1 MYRIPSTLNGDLD
14 YTQSLID
21 QFKTG
26 EIQAGQLKSNRV
38 PMGIYEQRKNQ
49 HYMLRLRCAGGLVT
63 PEQLA
68 KIAFVGHQL
77 STSHLHVTTRQ
88 EIQIHNVD
96 IEDAIPALKKLEKVG
111 ISSAGG
117 GGNTVRNM
125 MVDDRSGLTAD
136 EEFDVYPYVEE
147 LTSRLIAEK
156 DSFTMPR
163 KYKVAID
170 TSVATANYS
179 YIADLGLQ
187 ARIKDGQRGF
197 RVLIAGSAASNAHTG
212 WEVFDFLP
220 EKDLYRAAKALKNW
234 FHKYGNRRNRHKA
247 RMRYVFYKYGTEE
260 AKRLYLEEFEELK
273 KDGSIDFE
281 ASALPLEHHKPS
293 FSPLGEKEV
302 KSEER
307 RVKNS
312 NPLGVPADL
321 QSDGKQ
327 GTSKNEIIDV
337 EAFETWKR
345 RYAHKQTNAEGLKEN
360 LWYAYIP
367 LRHGNNST
375 DFFAE
380 VAEYLGNYGNDV
392 IRFTKKEQIQVRN
405 IPEEYLTNIYAFFKK
420 LGVYQIDYPVVV
432 TNLTCCTGADTCRL
446 GICLPKGAIDGIA
459 KQLLDSD
466 LNLDAIP
473 DFELR
478 MNGCTN
484 ICALATWGDLGF
496 SGRVGR
502 VGDDP
507 YPAYTIWLPVKGKH
521 EIDLQQ
527 GYIAAKKIPAFVE
540 DYLRDVIAEQ
550 ANYADYY
557 EYVAKRGVNIVK
569 DLIAKYK
576 EVAPYSEKPDTFFDF
591 GDDEKFSLI
600 KYGKAECSA
609 GLFDIIEID
618 QDTIREKRKEV
629 EQLLENTP
637 QGVPADLQSAG
648 KQAISG
654 GSKVPA
660 DLKSDGKQGTSKIE
674 KLLHDIVFSENRML
688 LVTRGL
694 DPRTD
699 EDVYQGFEKEFIA
712 AGIIP
717 QKFKVLT
724 EKARNNESLISE
736 KPLID
741 ELADL
746 LNDLYQNMD
755 DSLQFKL
762 PAAQSPTDN
771 TDNTDSKE
779 KSAESAK
786 SARPKNGS
794 EKEEKSVSSVKSVG
808 QKTGS
813 EKEEKSV
820 SSVKSVGQK
829 NTSEKEQKS
838 VSSVKSARQK
848 NTSEKEQKSSAG
860 EPEAISPDVK
870 KDFRG
875 VMCPMNFVKTKIAL
889 TPMQS
894 GQILEILLDDGAP
907 IENVPGSVKNE
918 GHTILS
924 TEKVENY
931 WKVLIKKK

>member
-21 QFKTG
+21 QFKAG

-260 AKRLYLEEFEELK
+260 AKRLYLEEFEKLK

-281 ASALPLEHHKPS
+281 APALPLEHHKPN
-293 FSPLGEKEV
+293 F
-302 KSEER
+302 
-307 RVKNS
+307 
-312 NPLGVPADL
+312 PALKAPTDF
-321 QSDGKQ
+321 
-327 GTSKNEIIDV
+327 EI
-337 EAFETWKR
+337 WKR

-459 KQLLDSD
+459 KQLLNSN

-557 EYVAKRGVNIVK
+557 DYVAKRGVNIVK

-576 EVAPYSEKPDTFFDF
+576 EVAPYSEEPDTFFDF

-629 EQLLENTP
+629 ELLMGNIP
-637 QGVPADLQSAG
+637 QGVPADLQSDG
-648 KQAISG
+648 KQA
-654 GSKVPA
+654 
-660 DLKSDGKQGTSKIE
+660 TSKIE

-699 EDVYQGFEKEFIA
+699 EDVYNGFEKEFIA

-724 EKARNNESLISE
+724 DKARNNESLIE
-736 KPLID
+736 QKPLID

-762 PAAQSPTDN
+762 PA
-771 TDNTDSKE
+771 E
-779 KSAESAK
+779 KTPVEQVA
-786 SARPKNGS
+786 
-794 EKEEKSVSSVKSVG
+794 EEK
-808 QKTGS
+808 TA
-813 EKEEKSV
+813 EEKAPAEQV
-820 SSVKSVGQK
+820 SE
-829 NTSEKEQKS
+829 EKAPAEKA
-838 VSSVKSARQK
+838 SAAEE
-848 NTSEKEQKSSAG
+848 TET
-860 EPEAISPDVK
+860 IVPDVK

>member
-21 QFKTG
+21 QFKAG

-187 ARIKDGQRGF
+187 ARIKEGQRGF

-220 EKDLYRAAKALKNW
+220 EKHLYRAAKALKNW

-260 AKRLYLEEFEELK
+260 AKRLYLEEFEKLK

-281 ASALPLEHHKPS
+281 APALPLEHHKPN
-293 FSPLGEKEV
+293 F
-302 KSEER
+302 
-307 RVKNS
+307 
-312 NPLGVPADL
+312 PALKAPTD
-321 QSDGKQ
+321 
-327 GTSKNEIIDV
+327 
-337 EAFETWKR
+337 FETWKR

-459 KQLLDSD
+459 KQLLNSN

-557 EYVAKRGVNIVK
+557 DYVAKRGVNIVK
-569 DLIAKYK
+569 ELIAKYK
-576 EVAPYSEKPDTFFDF
+576 EVAPYAEEPDTFFDF

-629 EQLLENTP
+629 ELLMGNIP
-637 QGVPADLQSAG
+637 QGVPTDLQ
-648 KQAISG
+648 
-654 GSKVPA
+654 
-660 DLKSDGKQGTSKIE
+660 SDGKQATSKIE

-699 EDVYQGFEKEFIA
+699 EDVYNGFEKEFIA

-724 EKARNNESLISE
+724 DKARNNESLIE
-736 KPLID
+736 QKPLID

-762 PAAQSPTDN
+762 PA
-771 TDNTDSKE
+771 E
-779 KSAESAK
+779 KTPVEQVA
-786 SARPKNGS
+786 
-794 EKEEKSVSSVKSVG
+794 EEK
-808 QKTGS
+808 TA
-813 EKEEKSV
+813 EEKAPAEQV
-820 SSVKSVGQK
+820 SE
-829 NTSEKEQKS
+829 EKAPAEKA
-838 VSSVKSARQK
+838 SAAEE
-848 NTSEKEQKSSAG
+848 TET
-860 EPEAISPDVK
+860 IVPDVK

>member
-21 QFKTG
+21 QFKAG

-281 ASALPLEHHKPS
+281 APALPLEHHKPN
-293 FSPLGEKEV
+293 F
-302 KSEER
+302 
-307 RVKNS
+307 
-312 NPLGVPADL
+312 PALKAPTD
-321 QSDGKQ
+321 
-327 GTSKNEIIDV
+327 
-337 EAFETWKR
+337 FETWKR

-459 KQLLDSD
+459 KQLLNSD

-557 EYVAKRGVNIVK
+557 DYVAKRGVNIVK
-569 DLIAKYK
+569 ELIAKYK
-576 EVAPYSEKPDTFFDF
+576 EVAPYSEEPDTFFDF

-629 EQLLENTP
+629 ELLMGNIP
-637 QGVPADLQSAG
+637 QGVPADLQSDG
-648 KQAISG
+648 KQA
-654 GSKVPA
+654 
-660 DLKSDGKQGTSKIE
+660 TSKIE

-699 EDVYQGFEKEFIA
+699 EDVYNGFEKEFIA

-724 EKARNNESLISE
+724 DKARNNESLIE
-736 KPLID
+736 QKPLID

-762 PAAQSPTDN
+762 
-771 TDNTDSKE
+771 
-779 KSAESAK
+779 SAEKTPVEQVA
-786 SARPKNGS
+786 
-794 EKEEKSVSSVKSVG
+794 EEK
-808 QKTGS
+808 TA
-813 EKEEKSV
+813 EEKAPAEQV
-820 SSVKSVGQK
+820 PE
-829 NTSEKEQKS
+829 EKAPAEKA
-838 VSSVKSARQK
+838 SAAEE
-848 NTSEKEQKSSAG
+848 TET
-860 EPEAISPDVK
+860 IVPDVK

>member
-21 QFKTG
+21 QFKAG

-273 KDGSIDFE
+273 KDGSIDFK
-281 ASALPLEHHKPS
+281 APALPLEHHKPN
-293 FSPLGEKEV
+293 FPPLKA
-302 KSEER
+302 
-307 RVKNS
+307 
-312 NPLGVPADL
+312 PTD
-321 QSDGKQ
+321 
-327 GTSKNEIIDV
+327 
-337 EAFETWKR
+337 FETWKR

-459 KQLLDSD
+459 KQLLNSD

-507 YPAYTIWLPVKGKH
+507 YPAYTIWLPVRGKH

-557 EYVAKRGVNIVK
+557 DYVAKRGVNIVK
-569 DLIAKYK
+569 ELIAKYK
-576 EVAPYSEKPDTFFDF
+576 EVAPYSEEPDTFFDF

-629 EQLLENTP
+629 ELLMGNIP
-637 QGVPADLQSAG
+637 QGVPADLQS
-648 KQAISG
+648 
-654 GSKVPA
+654 
-660 DLKSDGKQGTSKIE
+660 DGKQETSKIE

-699 EDVYQGFEKEFIA
+699 EDVYNGFEKEFIA

-724 EKARNNESLISE
+724 DKARNNESLIE
-736 KPLID
+736 QKPLID

-762 PAAQSPTDN
+762 PA
-771 TDNTDSKE
+771 E
-779 KSAESAK
+779 KTPVEQVA
-786 SARPKNGS
+786 
-794 EKEEKSVSSVKSVG
+794 EEKAA
-808 QKTGS
+808 
-813 EKEEKSV
+813 EEKTPAEQV
-820 SSVKSVGQK
+820 AE
-829 NTSEKEQKS
+829 EKAPAEKA
-838 VSSVKSARQK
+838 SAAEE
-848 NTSEKEQKSSAG
+848 TET
-860 EPEAISPDVK
+860 IVPDVK
-870 KDFRG
+870 KDFRS

>member
-21 QFKTG
+21 QFKAG
-26 EIQAGQLKSNRV
+26 EIPAGQLKSNRV

-273 KDGSIDFE
+273 KDGSIDFK
-281 ASALPLEHHKPS
+281 APALPLEHHKPN
-293 FSPLGEKEV
+293 FPPLKA
-302 KSEER
+302 
-307 RVKNS
+307 
-312 NPLGVPADL
+312 PTD
-321 QSDGKQ
+321 
-327 GTSKNEIIDV
+327 
-337 EAFETWKR
+337 FETWKR

-432 TNLTCCTGADTCRL
+432 TNLICCTGADTCRL

-459 KQLLDSD
+459 KQLLNSN

-502 VGDDP
+502 VGDAP

-550 ANYADYY
+550 VNYADYY
-557 EYVAKRGVNIVK
+557 DYVAKRGVNIVK

-576 EVAPYSEKPDTFFDF
+576 EVAPYSEEPDTFFDF

-629 EQLLENTP
+629 ELLMGNTP
-637 QGVPADLQSAG
+637 QGVPADLQSDG
-648 KQAISG
+648 KQA
-654 GSKVPA
+654 
-660 DLKSDGKQGTSKIE
+660 TSKIE

-688 LVTRGL
+688 LFTRGL

-699 EDVYQGFEKEFIA
+699 EDVYNGFEKEFIA

-724 EKARNNESLISE
+724 DKARNNESLIE
-736 KPLID
+736 QKPLID

-762 PAAQSPTDN
+762 PA
-771 TDNTDSKE
+771 E
-779 KSAESAK
+779 KTPVEQIA
-786 SARPKNGS
+786 
-794 EKEEKSVSSVKSVG
+794 EEKAA
-808 QKTGS
+808 
-813 EKEEKSV
+813 EEKAPAEQV
-820 SSVKSVGQK
+820 SE
-829 NTSEKEQKS
+829 EKAPAEKA
-838 VSSVKSARQK
+838 SAAEE
-848 NTSEKEQKSSAG
+848 TETIG
-860 EPEAISPDVK
+860 PDVK

>member
-21 QFKTG
+21 QFKAG

-281 ASALPLEHHKPS
+281 APALPLEHHKPN
-293 FSPLGEKEV
+293 F
-302 KSEER
+302 
-307 RVKNS
+307 
-312 NPLGVPADL
+312 PALNASTD
-321 QSDGKQ
+321 
-327 GTSKNEIIDV
+327 
-337 EAFETWKR
+337 FETWKR
-345 RYAHKQTNAEGLKEN
+345 RYAHKQTNVEGLKEN

-459 KQLLDSD
+459 KQLLNSD

-557 EYVAKRGVNIVK
+557 EYVAKRGVNNVK

-576 EVAPYSEKPDTFFDF
+576 EVAPYSEEPDTFFDF

-629 EQLLENTP
+629 ELLMGNTP
-637 QGVPADLQSAG
+637 QGVPADLQS
-648 KQAISG
+648 
-654 GSKVPA
+654 
-660 DLKSDGKQGTSKIE
+660 DGKQETSKIE

-699 EDVYQGFEKEFIA
+699 EDVYNGFEKEFIA

-724 EKARNNESLISE
+724 DKARNNESLIE
-736 KPLID
+736 QKPLID

-746 LNDLYQNMD
+746 LNDLYQSMD

-762 PAAQSPTDN
+762 PA
-771 TDNTDSKE
+771 E
-779 KSAESAK
+779 KTLVEQVA
-786 SARPKNGS
+786 
-794 EKEEKSVSSVKSVG
+794 EEK
-808 QKTGS
+808 TA
-813 EKEEKSV
+813 EEKAPAEQV
-820 SSVKSVGQK
+820 SE
-829 NTSEKEQKS
+829 EKAPAEKA
-838 VSSVKSARQK
+838 SAAEE
-848 NTSEKEQKSSAG
+848 TET
-860 EPEAISPDVK
+860 IVPDVK

>member
-1 MYRIPSTLNGDLD
+1 MYRIPSTLKGDLD

-21 QFKTG
+21 QFKAG

-96 IEDAIPALKKLEKVG
+96 IEDAVPALRKLEKIG

-125 MVDDRSGLTAD
+125 MVDDRSGLTAE

-170 TSVATANYS
+170 TSVDTANYS

-187 ARIKDGQRGF
+187 ARIKDGKRGF

-260 AKRLYLEEFEELK
+260 AKRLYLEEFEALK
-273 KDGSIDFE
+273 KDSSIDFV
-281 ASALPLEHHKPS
+281 APALPLEHHKPS
-293 FSPLGEKEV
+293 FSPLSEKED
-302 KSEER
+302 
-307 RVKNS
+307 KNAR
-312 NPLGVPADL
+312 GY
-321 QSDGKQ
+321 SD
-327 GTSKNEIIDV
+327 S

-405 IPEEYLTNIYAFFKK
+405 IPEEYLPNIYAFFKK

-446 GICLPKGAIDGIA
+446 GICLPKGAIDAIA
-459 KQLLDSD
+459 KQLLSSD
-466 LNLDAIP
+466 LNLDTIP

-507 YPAYTIWLPVKGKH
+507 YPAYTVWLPVKGKH

-540 DYLRDVIAEQ
+540 DYLRDVIQEQ

-557 EYVAKRGVNIVK
+557 DYVAKRGAGFIK
-569 DLIAKYK
+569 ELIAKYK
-576 EVAPYSEKPDTFFDF
+576 EIAPFTEEPDTFYDF

-629 EQLLENTP
+629 DQLLQDTTIQE
-637 QGVPADLQSAG
+637 ASSAN
-648 KQAISG
+648 QEQTN
-654 GSKVPA
+654 KV
-660 DLKSDGKQGTSKIE
+660 E

-699 EDVYQGFEKEFIA
+699 EDVYQGFEKEFIG

-717 QKFKVLT
+717 QKFKILT
-724 EKARNNESLISE
+724 DKARSNESLIE
-736 KPLID
+736 YNPLID

-762 PAAQSPTDN
+762 PAAQSSADLK
-771 TDNTDSKE
+771 DSKE
-779 KSAESAK
+779 KSASSA
-786 SARPKNGS
+786 
-794 EKEEKSVSSVKSVG
+794 KSVG
-808 QKTGS
+808 QENATKT
-813 EKEEKSV
+813 EAEKSV

-829 NTSEKEQKS
+829 NGSKNEEKE
-838 VSSVKSARQK
+838 SA
-848 NTSEKEQKSSAG
+848 ESA
-860 EPEAISPDVK
+860 AISPDVK

-907 IENVPGSVKNE
+907 IENVPGSVKGE

-924 TEKVENY
+924 TEKIENY
-931 WKVLIKKK
+931 WKVLIRKK

>member
-21 QFKTG
+21 QFKAG

-281 ASALPLEHHKPS
+281 APALPLEHHKPN
-293 FSPLGEKEV
+293 FPPLKVWNET
-302 KSEER
+302 
-307 RVKNS
+307 
-312 NPLGVPADL
+312 PLGVPADL

-327 GTSKNEIIDV
+327 RTSKNEIIDS

-459 KQLLDSD
+459 KQLLNSN

-502 VGDDP
+502 VGDNP
-507 YPAYTIWLPVKGKH
+507 YPAYTVWLPVKGKH

-527 GYIAAKKIPAFVE
+527 GYIAAKKIPVFVE

-557 EYVAKRGVNIVK
+557 DYVAKRGVNIVK
-569 DLIAKYK
+569 ELIAKYK
-576 EVAPYSEKPDTFFDF
+576 EIAPYSEEPDTFFDF

-629 EQLLENTP
+629 ELLIGNTP
-637 QGVPADLQSAG
+637 QGVPADLQSDG
-648 KQAISG
+648 KQA
-654 GSKVPA
+654 
-660 DLKSDGKQGTSKIE
+660 TSKIE

-699 EDVYQGFEKEFIA
+699 DDVYNGFEKEFIA

-724 EKARNNESLISE
+724 DKARNSESLIAE

-741 ELADL
+741 ELANL

-762 PAAQSPTDN
+762 PAVQSPTDF
-771 TDNTDSKE
+771 TDNTNSKEKSAESNSDEE

-786 SARPKNGS
+786 SARLKNRS
-794 EKEEKSVSSVKSVG
+794 ENEEESVSSVKSVG
-808 QKTGS
+808 QKSRS
-813 EKEEKSV
+813 E
-820 SSVKSVGQK
+820 
-829 NTSEKEQKS
+829 N
-838 VSSVKSARQK
+838 
-848 NTSEKEQKSSAG
+848 EQKSSAR

-924 TEKVENY
+924 IEKVENY
-931 WKVLIKKK
+931 WKVLIRKK

>member
-21 QFKTG
+21 QFKAG

-273 KDGSIDFE
+273 KDGSIDFK
-281 ASALPLEHHKPS
+281 APALPLEHHKPN
-293 FSPLGEKEV
+293 FPPLKA
-302 KSEER
+302 
-307 RVKNS
+307 
-312 NPLGVPADL
+312 PTD
-321 QSDGKQ
+321 
-327 GTSKNEIIDV
+327 
-337 EAFETWKR
+337 FETWKR

-459 KQLLDSD
+459 KQLLNSN

-557 EYVAKRGVNIVK
+557 DYVAKRGVNIVK
-569 DLIAKYK
+569 ELIAKYK
-576 EVAPYSEKPDTFFDF
+576 EVAPYSEEPDTFFDF

-629 EQLLENTP
+629 ELLMGNTP
-637 QGVPADLQSAG
+637 QGVPADLQSDG
-648 KQAISG
+648 KQA
-654 GSKVPA
+654 
-660 DLKSDGKQGTSKIE
+660 TSKIE

-699 EDVYQGFEKEFIA
+699 EDVYNGFEKEFIA

-724 EKARNNESLISE
+724 DKARNNESLIE
-736 KPLID
+736 QKPLID

-762 PAAQSPTDN
+762 TA
-771 TDNTDSKE
+771 E
-779 KSAESAK
+779 KTPVEQVA
-786 SARPKNGS
+786 
-794 EKEEKSVSSVKSVG
+794 EEKNA
-808 QKTGS
+808 
-813 EKEEKSV
+813 EEKAPTEQV
-820 SSVKSVGQK
+820 SE
-829 NTSEKEQKS
+829 EKAPAEKA
-838 VSSVKSARQK
+838 SAAEE
-848 NTSEKEQKSSAG
+848 TET
-860 EPEAISPDVK
+860 IVPDVK
-870 KDFRG
+870 KDFRS

>member
-21 QFKTG
+21 QFKAG

-260 AKRLYLEEFEELK
+260 AKRLYLEEFKELK

-281 ASALPLEHHKPS
+281 APALPLEHHKPN
-293 FSPLGEKEV
+293 FPPLKA
-302 KSEER
+302 
-307 RVKNS
+307 
-312 NPLGVPADL
+312 PTD
-321 QSDGKQ
+321 
-327 GTSKNEIIDV
+327 
-337 EAFETWKR
+337 FETWKR

-459 KQLLDSD
+459 KQLLNSN

-557 EYVAKRGVNIVK
+557 DYVAKRGVDIVK
-569 DLIAKYK
+569 ELIAKYK
-576 EVAPYSEKPDTFFDF
+576 EVAPYSEEPDTFFDF

-629 EQLLENTP
+629 ELLMGNIP
-637 QGVPADLQSAG
+637 QGVPADLQSDG
-648 KQAISG
+648 KQA
-654 GSKVPA
+654 
-660 DLKSDGKQGTSKIE
+660 TSKIE

-699 EDVYQGFEKEFIA
+699 EDVYNGFEKEFIA

-724 EKARNNESLISE
+724 DKARNNESLIE
-736 KPLID
+736 QKPLID

-762 PAAQSPTDN
+762 PA
-771 TDNTDSKE
+771 E
-779 KSAESAK
+779 KTPVEQDA
-786 SARPKNGS
+786 
-794 EKEEKSVSSVKSVG
+794 EEKNA
-808 QKTGS
+808 
-813 EKEEKSV
+813 EEKAPAEQV
-820 SSVKSVGQK
+820 SE
-829 NTSEKEQKS
+829 EKAPAEKA
-838 VSSVKSARQK
+838 SAAEE
-848 NTSEKEQKSSAG
+848 TETIA
-860 EPEAISPDVK
+860 PDVK

>member
-21 QFKTG
+21 QFKAG

-260 AKRLYLEEFEELK
+260 AKRLYLEEFEKLK

-281 ASALPLEHHKPS
+281 APALPLEHHKPN
-293 FSPLGEKEV
+293 FPPLKA
-302 KSEER
+302 
-307 RVKNS
+307 
-312 NPLGVPADL
+312 PTD
-321 QSDGKQ
+321 
-327 GTSKNEIIDV
+327 
-337 EAFETWKR
+337 FETWKR

-446 GICLPKGAIDGIA
+446 GICLPKGAINGIA
-459 KQLLDSD
+459 KQLLNSD

-557 EYVAKRGVNIVK
+557 DYVAKRGVNIVK

-576 EVAPYSEKPDTFFDF
+576 EVAPYSEEPDTFFDF

-629 EQLLENTP
+629 EQLL
-637 QGVPADLQSAG
+637 
-648 KQAISG
+648 
-654 GSKVPA
+654 
-660 DLKSDGKQGTSKIE
+660 SDGKQNTGKIE

-699 EDVYQGFEKEFIA
+699 EDVYNGFEKEFIA

-724 EKARNNESLISE
+724 DKARNSASLIE
-736 KPLID
+736 QKPLID

-762 PAAQSPTDN
+762 PT
-771 TDNTDSKE
+771 E
-779 KSAESAK
+779 KTPVEQVV
-786 SARPKNGS
+786 
-794 EKEEKSVSSVKSVG
+794 EEKNA
-808 QKTGS
+808 
-813 EKEEKSV
+813 EEKAPAEQV
-820 SSVKSVGQK
+820 SEEKAPAEQV
-829 NTSEKEQKS
+829 SEEKAPAEKA
-838 VSSVKSARQK
+838 SAAEE
-848 NTSEKEQKSSAG
+848 TET
-860 EPEAISPDVK
+860 IVPDVK

>member
-21 QFKTG
+21 QFKAG

-273 KDGSIDFE
+273 KDGSIDFK
-281 ASALPLEHHKPS
+281 APALPLVHHKPN
-293 FSPLGEKEV
+293 FPPLKA
-302 KSEER
+302 
-307 RVKNS
+307 
-312 NPLGVPADL
+312 PTD
-321 QSDGKQ
+321 
-327 GTSKNEIIDV
+327 
-337 EAFETWKR
+337 FETWKR

-459 KQLLDSD
+459 KQLLNSN

-557 EYVAKRGVNIVK
+557 DYVAKRGVNIVK

-576 EVAPYSEKPDTFFDF
+576 EVAPYSEEPDTFFDF

-629 EQLLENTP
+629 ELLMGNTP
-637 QGVPADLQSAG
+637 QGVPADLQSDG
-648 KQAISG
+648 KQA
-654 GSKVPA
+654 
-660 DLKSDGKQGTSKIE
+660 TNKIE

-699 EDVYQGFEKEFIA
+699 EDVYNGFEKEFIA

-724 EKARNNESLISE
+724 DKARNNESLIE
-736 KPLID
+736 QKPLID

-762 PAAQSPTDN
+762 PA
-771 TDNTDSKE
+771 E
-779 KSAESAK
+779 KTLVEQVA
-786 SARPKNGS
+786 
-794 EKEEKSVSSVKSVG
+794 EEK
-808 QKTGS
+808 TA
-813 EKEEKSV
+813 EEKAPAEQV
-820 SSVKSVGQK
+820 SE
-829 NTSEKEQKS
+829 EKTPAEKA
-838 VSSVKSARQK
+838 SAAEE
-848 NTSEKEQKSSAG
+848 TET
-860 EPEAISPDVK
+860 IVPDVK

>member
-21 QFKTG
+21 QFKAG

-281 ASALPLEHHKPS
+281 APALPLEHHKPN
-293 FSPLGEKEV
+293 FHALNAPT
-302 KSEER
+302 
-307 RVKNS
+307 
-312 NPLGVPADL
+312 D
-321 QSDGKQ
+321 
-327 GTSKNEIIDV
+327 
-337 EAFETWKR
+337 FETWKR

-459 KQLLDSD
+459 KQLLNSD

-550 ANYADYY
+550 ANYTDYY

-569 DLIAKYK
+569 NLIAKYK
-576 EVAPYSEKPDTFFDF
+576 EVAPYSEEPDTFFDF

-629 EQLLENTP
+629 EQLE
-637 QGVPADLQSAG
+637 D
-648 KQAISG
+648 
-654 GSKVPA
+654 
-660 DLKSDGKQGTSKIE
+660 TSKIE

-699 EDVYQGFEKEFIA
+699 EDVYNGFEKEFIA

-724 EKARNNESLISE
+724 DKARNNESLIAE

-762 PAAQSPTDN
+762 PADQSPTDF
-771 TDNTDSKE
+771 TENTDSKE
-779 KSAESAK
+779 KSAESN
-786 SARPKNGS
+786 S
-794 EKEEKSVSSVKSVG
+794 KEEKSVSSVKSVG
-808 QKTGS
+808 QR
-813 EKEEKSV
+813 
-820 SSVKSVGQK
+820 
-829 NTSEKEQKS
+829 NTSENE
-838 VSSVKSARQK
+838 
-848 NTSEKEQKSSAG
+848 EKSSAG

-889 TPMQS
+889 TPMKS

>member
-1 MYRIPSTLNGDLD
+1 MYRIPSTLKGDLD

-21 QFKTG
+21 QFKAG

-96 IEDAIPALKKLEKVG
+96 IEDAVPALRKLEKVG

-125 MVDDRSGLTAD
+125 MVDDRSGLTAE

-170 TSVATANYS
+170 TSVDTANYS

-187 ARIKDGQRGF
+187 ARIKDGKRGF

-260 AKRLYLEEFEELK
+260 AKRLYLEEFEALK
-273 KDGSIDFE
+273 KDPSIDFE
-281 ASALPLEHHKPS
+281 APALPLEHHKPS
-293 FSPLGEKEV
+293 FSPLGEKEGNNA
-302 KSEER
+302 STYFDR
-307 RVKNS
+307 
-312 NPLGVPADL
+312 
-321 QSDGKQ
+321 
-327 GTSKNEIIDV
+327 

-405 IPEEYLTNIYAFFKK
+405 IPEEYLPNIYAFFKK
-420 LGVYQIDYPVVV
+420 LGVYQVDYPVVV

-446 GICLPKGAIDGIA
+446 GICLPKGAIDAIA
-459 KQLLDSD
+459 KQLLSSD
-466 LNLDAIP
+466 LDLDAIP

-507 YPAYTIWLPVKGKH
+507 YPAYTVWLPVKGKH

-540 DYLRDVIAEQ
+540 DYLRDVIQEQ
-550 ANYADYY
+550 PNYADYY
-557 EYVAKRGVNIVK
+557 DYVAKRGAAFIK
-569 DLIAKYK
+569 ELIAKYK
-576 EVAPYSEKPDTFFDF
+576 EIAPFTEEPDTFYDF

-629 EQLLENTP
+629 DQLLQDTTIQEASS
-637 QGVPADLQSAG
+637 ADLERTN
-648 KQAISG
+648 
-654 GSKVPA
+654 KV
-660 DLKSDGKQGTSKIE
+660 E

-699 EDVYQGFEKEFIA
+699 EDVYQGFEKEFIGA
-712 AGIIP
+712 SIIP
-717 QKFKVLT
+717 QKFKILT
-724 EKARNNESLISE
+724 DKARSNESLIE
-736 KPLID
+736 YKPLID

-762 PAAQSPTDN
+762 PAAQSSADLKDSTDN
-771 TDNTDSKE
+771 SASSAKSVGQENASKTEAE
-779 KSAESAK
+779 KSASSAK
-786 SARPKNGS
+786 SVGQENASKT
-794 EKEEKSVSSVKSVG
+794 EAEKSVSSVKSVG
-808 QKTGS
+808 QENAN
-813 EKEEKSV
+813 EKPQEKSA
-820 SSVKSVGQK
+820 GD
-829 NTSEKEQKS
+829 TSC
-838 VSSVKSARQK
+838 
-848 NTSEKEQKSSAG
+848 
-860 EPEAISPDVK
+860 IPDVK

-907 IENVPGSVKNE
+907 IENVPGSVKGE

-924 TEKVENY
+924 TEKIENY
-931 WKVLIKKK
+931 WKVLIRKK

>member
-21 QFKTG
+21 QFKAG

-77 STSHLHVTTRQ
+77 STSHLHITTRQ

-96 IEDAIPALKKLEKVG
+96 IEDVIPALKKLEKVS

-273 KDGSIDFE
+273 KDGSIDFK
-281 ASALPLEHHKPS
+281 APALPLEHHKPN
-293 FSPLGEKEV
+293 FPPLKA
-302 KSEER
+302 
-307 RVKNS
+307 
-312 NPLGVPADL
+312 PTD
-321 QSDGKQ
+321 
-327 GTSKNEIIDV
+327 
-337 EAFETWKR
+337 FETWKR

-459 KQLLDSD
+459 KQLLNSD

-502 VGDDP
+502 VGDAP

-557 EYVAKRGVNIVK
+557 DYVAKRGVNIVK
-569 DLIAKYK
+569 ELIAKYK
-576 EVAPYSEKPDTFFDF
+576 EVAPYSEEPDTFFDF

-629 EQLLENTP
+629 ELLMGNTP
-637 QGVPADLQSAG
+637 QGVPADLQSDG
-648 KQAISG
+648 KQA
-654 GSKVPA
+654 
-660 DLKSDGKQGTSKIE
+660 TSKIE

-699 EDVYQGFEKEFIA
+699 EDVYNGFEKEFIA

-724 EKARNNESLISE
+724 DKARNNESLIE
-736 KPLID
+736 QKPLID

-762 PAAQSPTDN
+762 TA
-771 TDNTDSKE
+771 E
-779 KSAESAK
+779 KTPVEQVA
-786 SARPKNGS
+786 
-794 EKEEKSVSSVKSVG
+794 EEKNA
-808 QKTGS
+808 
-813 EKEEKSV
+813 EEKAPAEQV
-820 SSVKSVGQK
+820 SE
-829 NTSEKEQKS
+829 EKAPAEKA
-838 VSSVKSARQK
+838 SAAEE
-848 NTSEKEQKSSAG
+848 TET
-860 EPEAISPDVK
+860 IVPDVK

>member
-14 YTQSLID
+14 YTQSLIN
-21 QFKTG
+21 QFKAG

-281 ASALPLEHHKPS
+281 APALPLEHHKPS
-293 FSPLGEKEV
+293 FSPLSEKEV

-312 NPLGVPADL
+312 
-321 QSDGKQ
+321 SDFFD
-327 GTSKNEIIDV
+327 S

-380 VAEYLGNYGNDV
+380 VAEYLCNYGNDV

-459 KQLLDSD
+459 KQLLNSN

-557 EYVAKRGVNIVK
+557 DYVAKRGVNIVK
-569 DLIAKYK
+569 KLIAKYK
-576 EVAPYSEKPDTFFDF
+576 EVAPYSEEPDTFFDF

-629 EQLLENTP
+629 ELLMGNTP
-637 QGVPADLQSAG
+637 QGVTADLQS
-648 KQAISG
+648 
-654 GSKVPA
+654 
-660 DLKSDGKQGTSKIE
+660 DGKQETSKIE

-699 EDVYQGFEKEFIA
+699 EDVYNGFEKEFIA

-724 EKARNNESLISE
+724 DKARNNESLIAE

-762 PAAQSPTDN
+762 PAVQSPTDF

-779 KSAESAK
+779 KSAGQKNRSEDEDK
-786 SARPKNGS
+786 SVSSVKSVGQRNRS
-794 EKEEKSVSSVKSVG
+794 ENEEKSVSSVKSVG
-808 QKTGS
+808 QKS
-813 EKEEKSV
+813 
-820 SSVKSVGQK
+820 
-829 NTSEKEQKS
+829 TSE
-838 VSSVKSARQK
+838 
-848 NTSEKEQKSSAG
+848 NEQKSSAG

>member
-234 FHKYGNRRNRHKA
+234 YHKYGNRRNRHKA

-281 ASALPLEHHKPS
+281 APALPLKHHKPN
-293 FSPLGEKEV
+293 F
-302 KSEER
+302 
-307 RVKNS
+307 
-312 NPLGVPADL
+312 PALKASTD
-321 QSDGKQ
+321 
-327 GTSKNEIIDV
+327 
-337 EAFETWKR
+337 FETWKR

-459 KQLLDSD
+459 KQLLNSN

-502 VGDDP
+502 VGDAP

-557 EYVAKRGVNIVK
+557 DYVAKRGVNIVK

-576 EVAPYSEKPDTFFDF
+576 EVAPYSEEPDTFFDF

-629 EQLLENTP
+629 ELLMGNIP
-637 QGVPADLQSAG
+637 QGVPADLQSDG
-648 KQAISG
+648 KQA
-654 GSKVPA
+654 
-660 DLKSDGKQGTSKIE
+660 TSKIE

-699 EDVYQGFEKEFIA
+699 EDVYNGFEKEFIA

-724 EKARNNESLISE
+724 DKARNNESLIE
-736 KPLID
+736 QKPLID

-762 PAAQSPTDN
+762 PA
-771 TDNTDSKE
+771 E
-779 KSAESAK
+779 KTPVEQVA
-786 SARPKNGS
+786 
-794 EKEEKSVSSVKSVG
+794 EEK
-808 QKTGS
+808 TA
-813 EKEEKSV
+813 EEKAPAEQV
-820 SSVKSVGQK
+820 SE
-829 NTSEKEQKS
+829 EKAPAEKA
-838 VSSVKSARQK
+838 SAAEE
-848 NTSEKEQKSSAG
+848 TET
-860 EPEAISPDVK
+860 IVPDVK

>member
-21 QFKTG
+21 QFKAG

-281 ASALPLEHHKPS
+281 APALPLEHHKPN
-293 FSPLGEKEV
+293 FPPLKA
-302 KSEER
+302 
-307 RVKNS
+307 
-312 NPLGVPADL
+312 PTD
-321 QSDGKQ
+321 
-327 GTSKNEIIDV
+327 
-337 EAFETWKR
+337 FETWKR

-459 KQLLDSD
+459 KQLLNSN

-557 EYVAKRGVNIVK
+557 DYVAKRGVNIVK
-569 DLIAKYK
+569 ELIAKYK
-576 EVAPYSEKPDTFFDF
+576 EVAPYSEEPDTFFDF

-629 EQLLENTP
+629 ELLMGNTP
-637 QGVPADLQSAG
+637 QGVPADLQS
-648 KQAISG
+648 
-654 GSKVPA
+654 
-660 DLKSDGKQGTSKIE
+660 DGKQETSKIE

-699 EDVYQGFEKEFIA
+699 EDVYNGFEKEFIA

-724 EKARNNESLISE
+724 DKARNNESLIE
-736 KPLID
+736 QKPLID

-762 PAAQSPTDN
+762 PA
-771 TDNTDSKE
+771 E
-779 KSAESAK
+779 KTPVEQVA
-786 SARPKNGS
+786 
-794 EKEEKSVSSVKSVG
+794 EEKNA
-808 QKTGS
+808 
-813 EKEEKSV
+813 EEKAPAEQV
-820 SSVKSVGQK
+820 SE
-829 NTSEKEQKS
+829 EKAPAEKA
-838 VSSVKSARQK
+838 SAAEE
-848 NTSEKEQKSSAG
+848 TET
-860 EPEAISPDVK
+860 IVPDVK

>member
-1 MYRIPSTLNGDLD
+1 MYRIPSTLDGDLD

-21 QFKTG
+21 QYKKG

-49 HYMLRLRCAGGLVT
+49 HYMLRLRCAGGLIT

-68 KIAFVGHQL
+68 KIAFIGHQL
-77 STSHLHVTTRQ
+77 STSHLHITTRQ

-96 IEDAIPALKKLEKVG
+96 IEDAVPALRKLEKVG

-170 TSVATANYS
+170 TSVETANYS

-247 RMRYVFYKYGTEE
+247 RMRYVFYKYGSEE
-260 AKRLYLEEFEELK
+260 AKRLYLAEFEELK
-273 KDGSIDFE
+273 KDDSIDFS
-281 ASALPLEHHKPS
+281 APALPLEHHKPA
-293 FSPLGEKEV
+293 FAPLSEV

-307 RVKNS
+307 RVKKQRSATEGKANS
-312 NPLGVPADL
+312 NAPAE
-321 QSDGKQ
+321 
-327 GTSKNEIIDV
+327 EILDV
-337 EAFETWKR
+337 EAFETWKK
-345 RYAHKQTNAEGLKEN
+345 RYAHKQTNSEGLKEN

-367 LRHGNNST
+367 LKHGNNST

-380 VAEYLGNYGNDV
+380 VAEYMGNYGNDV
-392 IRFTKKEQIQVRN
+392 LRFTKKEQIQVRN
-405 IPEEYLTNIYAFFKK
+405 IPEEYLPNIYAFFKK
-420 LGVYQIDYPVVV
+420 LGIYQIDYPVVV

-446 GICLPKGAIDGIA
+446 GICLPKGAIDAIA
-459 KQLLDSD
+459 KQLLNSD
-466 LNLDAIP
+466 LDLDAIP

-507 YPAYTIWLPVKGKH
+507 YPAYTVWLPVKGKH
-521 EIDLQQ
+521 ELDLQQ

-540 DYLRDVIAEQ
+540 DYLRDVIAQQ
-550 ANYADYY
+550 ANYKDYY
-557 EYVAKRGVNIVK
+557 DYVAQRGVNIVK
-569 DLIAKYK
+569 DLLVKYK
-576 EVAPYSEKPDTFFDF
+576 DLAPYSEEPDTFYDF

-618 QDTIREKRKEV
+618 QDTIREKLAEIDKLLGEGSHTDLTNLTDGSENKE
-629 EQLLENTP
+629 
-637 QGVPADLQSAG
+637 
-648 KQAISG
+648 
-654 GSKVPA
+654 
-660 DLKSDGKQGTSKIE
+660 KIE

-699 EDVYQGFEKEFIA
+699 DDVYNGFVKEFIE

-724 EKARNNESLISE
+724 DKARNNESLLGD
-736 KPLID
+736 KALID
-741 ELADL
+741 ELAQL

-762 PAAQSPTDN
+762 PTEKA
-771 TDNTDSKE
+771 NTDSTDLTDAE
-779 KSAESAK
+779 KSNQSQAPTGVPADLQSDGKQA
-786 SARPKNGS
+786 GS
-794 EKEEKSVSSVKSVG
+794 ENTNSADKSD
-808 QKTGS
+808 
-813 EKEEKSV
+813 
-820 SSVKSVGQK
+820 
-829 NTSEKEQKS
+829 
-838 VSSVKSARQK
+838 
-848 NTSEKEQKSSAG
+848 G
-860 EPEAISPDVK
+860 EANAILPDVK

-907 IENVPGSVKNE
+907 IENVPGSVKGE
-918 GHTILS
+918 GHTVLS
-924 TEKVENY
+924 TEKIENY
-931 WKVLIKKK
+931 WKVLIRKK

>member
-21 QFKTG
+21 QFKAG

-212 WEVFDFLP
+212 WEVFNFLP

-281 ASALPLEHHKPS
+281 APALPLEHHKPS
-293 FSPLGEKEV
+293 FSPLDA
-302 KSEER
+302 
-307 RVKNS
+307 
-312 NPLGVPADL
+312 PTD
-321 QSDGKQ
+321 
-327 GTSKNEIIDV
+327 
-337 EAFETWKR
+337 FETWKR

-459 KQLLDSD
+459 KQLLNSN

-496 SGRVGR
+496 CGRVGR

-557 EYVAKRGVNIVK
+557 DYVAKRGVNIVK

-576 EVAPYSEKPDTFFDF
+576 EVAPYSEEPDTFFDF

-629 EQLLENTP
+629 ELLMGNIP
-637 QGVPADLQSAG
+637 QGVPADLQSDG
-648 KQAISG
+648 KQA
-654 GSKVPA
+654 
-660 DLKSDGKQGTSKIE
+660 TSKIE

-699 EDVYQGFEKEFIA
+699 EDVYNGFEKEFIA

-724 EKARNNESLISE
+724 DKARNNESLIE
-736 KPLID
+736 QKPLID

-762 PAAQSPTDN
+762 PA
-771 TDNTDSKE
+771 E
-779 KSAESAK
+779 KTPVEQVA
-786 SARPKNGS
+786 
-794 EKEEKSVSSVKSVG
+794 EEK
-808 QKTGS
+808 TA
-813 EKEEKSV
+813 EEKAPAEQV
-820 SSVKSVGQK
+820 SE
-829 NTSEKEQKS
+829 EKAPAEKA
-838 VSSVKSARQK
+838 SAAEE
-848 NTSEKEQKSSAG
+848 TET
-860 EPEAISPDVK
+860 IVPDVK

>member
-21 QFKTG
+21 QFKAG

-96 IEDAIPALKKLEKVG
+96 IEDAIPALKKLGKVG

-260 AKRLYLEEFEELK
+260 AKRLYLEEFEKLK

-281 ASALPLEHHKPS
+281 APALPLEHHKPN
-293 FSPLGEKEV
+293 F
-302 KSEER
+302 
-307 RVKNS
+307 
-312 NPLGVPADL
+312 PALKAPTD
-321 QSDGKQ
+321 
-327 GTSKNEIIDV
+327 
-337 EAFETWKR
+337 FETWKR

-459 KQLLDSD
+459 KQLLNSN

-557 EYVAKRGVNIVK
+557 DYVAKRGVNIVK

-576 EVAPYSEKPDTFFDF
+576 EVAPYSEEPDTFFDF

-629 EQLLENTP
+629 EQLL
-637 QGVPADLQSAG
+637 
-648 KQAISG
+648 
-654 GSKVPA
+654 
-660 DLKSDGKQGTSKIE
+660 SDGKQNTGKIE

-699 EDVYQGFEKEFIA
+699 EDVYNGFEKEFIA

-724 EKARNNESLISE
+724 DKARNSASLIE
-736 KPLID
+736 QKPLID

-762 PAAQSPTDN
+762 PA
-771 TDNTDSKE
+771 E
-779 KSAESAK
+779 KTQVEQVA
-786 SARPKNGS
+786 
-794 EKEEKSVSSVKSVG
+794 EEKNA
-808 QKTGS
+808 
-813 EKEEKSV
+813 EEKAPAEQV
-820 SSVKSVGQK
+820 SE
-829 NTSEKEQKS
+829 EKAPAEKA
-838 VSSVKSARQK
+838 SAAEE
-848 NTSEKEQKSSAG
+848 TET
-860 EPEAISPDVK
+860 IVPDVK

>member
-21 QFKTG
+21 QFKAG

-281 ASALPLEHHKPS
+281 APALPLEHHKPN
-293 FSPLGEKEV
+293 FPPLKA
-302 KSEER
+302 
-307 RVKNS
+307 
-312 NPLGVPADL
+312 PTD
-321 QSDGKQ
+321 
-327 GTSKNEIIDV
+327 
-337 EAFETWKR
+337 FETWKR

-459 KQLLDSD
+459 KQLLNSN

-550 ANYADYY
+550 TNYADYY
-557 EYVAKRGVNIVK
+557 DYVAKRGVNIVK
-569 DLIAKYK
+569 ELIAKYK
-576 EVAPYSEKPDTFFDF
+576 EVAPYSEEPDTFFDF

-629 EQLLENTP
+629 EQLL
-637 QGVPADLQSAG
+637 
-648 KQAISG
+648 
-654 GSKVPA
+654 
-660 DLKSDGKQGTSKIE
+660 SDGKQNTGKIE

-699 EDVYQGFEKEFIA
+699 EDVYNGFEKEFIA

-724 EKARNNESLISE
+724 DKARNNESLIAE

-762 PAAQSPTDN
+762 PA
-771 TDNTDSKE
+771 E
-779 KSAESAK
+779 KTPVEQVA
-786 SARPKNGS
+786 
-794 EKEEKSVSSVKSVG
+794 EEKNA
-808 QKTGS
+808 
-813 EKEEKSV
+813 EEKAPAEQV
-820 SSVKSVGQK
+820 SE
-829 NTSEKEQKS
+829 EKAPAEKA
-838 VSSVKSARQK
+838 SAAEE
-848 NTSEKEQKSSAG
+848 TET
-860 EPEAISPDVK
+860 IVPDVK

-907 IENVPGSVKNE
+907 IKNVPGSVKNE

>member
-21 QFKTG
+21 QFKAG

-273 KDGSIDFE
+273 KDGSIDFK
-281 ASALPLEHHKPS
+281 APALPLEHHKPN
-293 FSPLGEKEV
+293 FPPLKA
-302 KSEER
+302 
-307 RVKNS
+307 
-312 NPLGVPADL
+312 PTD
-321 QSDGKQ
+321 
-327 GTSKNEIIDV
+327 
-337 EAFETWKR
+337 FETWKR

-459 KQLLDSD
+459 KQLLNSN

-540 DYLRDVIAEQ
+540 NYLRDVIAEQ

-557 EYVAKRGVNIVK
+557 DYVAKRGVNIVK
-569 DLIAKYK
+569 ELIAKYK
-576 EVAPYSEKPDTFFDF
+576 EVAPYSEEPDTFFDF

-629 EQLLENTP
+629 ELLMGNTP
-637 QGVPADLQSAG
+637 QGVPADLQS
-648 KQAISG
+648 
-654 GSKVPA
+654 
-660 DLKSDGKQGTSKIE
+660 DGKQETSKIE

-699 EDVYQGFEKEFIA
+699 EDVYNGFEKEFIA

-724 EKARNNESLISE
+724 DKAKNNESLIE
-736 KPLID
+736 QKPLID

-762 PAAQSPTDN
+762 TA
-771 TDNTDSKE
+771 E
-779 KSAESAK
+779 KTPVEQVA
-786 SARPKNGS
+786 
-794 EKEEKSVSSVKSVG
+794 EEKNA
-808 QKTGS
+808 
-813 EKEEKSV
+813 EEKAPAEQV
-820 SSVKSVGQK
+820 SE
-829 NTSEKEQKS
+829 EKAPAEKA
-838 VSSVKSARQK
+838 SAAEE
-848 NTSEKEQKSSAG
+848 TET
-860 EPEAISPDVK
+860 IVPDVK

>member
-1 MYRIPSTLNGDLD
+1 MYRIPSTLKGDLD

-21 QFKTG
+21 QFKAG

-96 IEDAIPALKKLEKVG
+96 IEDAVPALRKLEKIG

-125 MVDDRSGLTAD
+125 MVDDRSGLTAE

-170 TSVATANYS
+170 TSVDTANYS

-187 ARIKDGQRGF
+187 ARIKDGKRGF

-260 AKRLYLEEFEELK
+260 AKRLYLEEFEALK
-273 KDGSIDFE
+273 KDTSIDFV
-281 ASALPLEHHKPS
+281 APALPLEHHKPS
-293 FSPLGEKEV
+293 FSPLGEKEGNHA
-302 KSEER
+302 STYFDR
-307 RVKNS
+307 
-312 NPLGVPADL
+312 
-321 QSDGKQ
+321 
-327 GTSKNEIIDV
+327 

-405 IPEEYLTNIYAFFKK
+405 IPEEYLPDIYSFFKK
-420 LGVYQIDYPVVV
+420 LGVYQVDYPVVV

-446 GICLPKGAIDGIA
+446 GICLPKGAIDAIA
-459 KQLLDSD
+459 KQLLSSD
-466 LNLDAIP
+466 LNLDTIP

-507 YPAYTIWLPVKGKH
+507 YPAYTVWLPVKGKH

-540 DYLRDVIAEQ
+540 DYLRDVIQEQ
-550 ANYADYY
+550 ANYDDYY
-557 EYVAKRGVNIVK
+557 DYVAKRGAGFIK
-569 DLIAKYK
+569 ELIAKYK
-576 EVAPYSEKPDTFFDF
+576 EIAPFTEEPDTFYDF

-629 EQLLENTP
+629 DQLLQDNTLKESTS
-637 QGVPADLQSAG
+637 ADQERTN
-648 KQAISG
+648 
-654 GSKVPA
+654 KV
-660 DLKSDGKQGTSKIE
+660 E

-699 EDVYQGFEKEFIA
+699 EDVYQGFEKEFIG

-717 QKFKVLT
+717 QKFKILT
-724 EKARNNESLISE
+724 DKARNNESLIVY

-762 PAAQSPTDN
+762 PAAQSSAVL
-771 TDNTDSKE
+771 TDSKE
-779 KSAESAK
+779 KSAPSVK
-786 SARPKNGS
+786 SVG
-794 EKEEKSVSSVKSVG
+794 KENASKTEAEKSVSSVKSVG
-808 QKTGS
+808 QENAS
-813 EKEEKSV
+813 EKPQEE
-820 SSVKSVGQK
+820 
-829 NTSEKEQKS
+829 
-838 VSSVKSARQK
+838 
-848 NTSEKEQKSSAG
+848 SAG
-860 EPEAISPDVK
+860 DTSCIPDVK

-907 IENVPGSVKNE
+907 IENVPGSVKGE

-924 TEKVENY
+924 TEKIENY
-931 WKVLIKKK
+931 WKVLIRKK

>member
-21 QFKTG
+21 QFKAG

-281 ASALPLEHHKPS
+281 APALPLEHHKPN
-293 FSPLGEKEV
+293 FPPLKA
-302 KSEER
+302 
-307 RVKNS
+307 
-312 NPLGVPADL
+312 PTD
-321 QSDGKQ
+321 
-327 GTSKNEIIDV
+327 
-337 EAFETWKR
+337 FETWKR

-459 KQLLDSD
+459 KQLLNSN

-557 EYVAKRGVNIVK
+557 DYVAKRGVNIVK

-576 EVAPYSEKPDTFFDF
+576 EVAPYSEEPDTFFDF

-629 EQLLENTP
+629 EQLL
-637 QGVPADLQSAG
+637 
-648 KQAISG
+648 
-654 GSKVPA
+654 
-660 DLKSDGKQGTSKIE
+660 SDGKQDTSKIE
-674 KLLHDIVFSENRML
+674 KFLHDIVFSENRML

-724 EKARNNESLISE
+724 DKARNNESLIAE

-741 ELADL
+741 ELANL

-762 PAAQSPTDN
+762 PAVQSPTN
-771 TDNTDSKE
+771 FTDNTDSKG
-779 KSAESAK
+779 KSAESN
-786 SARPKNGS
+786 S
-794 EKEEKSVSSVKSVG
+794 KEEKSVGQKSRSENEEESVSSVKSVG
-808 QKTGS
+808 QKSRS
-813 EKEEKSV
+813 E
-820 SSVKSVGQK
+820 
-829 NTSEKEQKS
+829 NEQK
-838 VSSVKSARQK
+838 
-848 NTSEKEQKSSAG
+848 TSAG

>member
-14 YTQSLID
+14 YTQSLIN
-21 QFKTG
+21 QFKAG

-281 ASALPLEHHKPS
+281 APALPLEHHKPS
-293 FSPLGEKEV
+293 FSPLSEKEV

-312 NPLGVPADL
+312 
-321 QSDGKQ
+321 SDFFD
-327 GTSKNEIIDV
+327 S

-459 KQLLDSD
+459 KQLLNSD

-576 EVAPYSEKPDTFFDF
+576 EIAPYSEEPDTFFDF

-629 EQLLENTP
+629 ELLMGNTP
-637 QGVPADLQSAG
+637 QGVTADLQS
-648 KQAISG
+648 
-654 GSKVPA
+654 
-660 DLKSDGKQGTSKIE
+660 DGKQETSKIE

-699 EDVYQGFEKEFIA
+699 EDVYNGFEKEFIA

-724 EKARNNESLISE
+724 DKARNNESLIAE

-762 PAAQSPTDN
+762 PAVQSPTDF

-779 KSAESAK
+779 KSAGQKNRSEDEDK
-786 SARPKNGS
+786 SVSSVKSVGQRNRS
-794 EKEEKSVSSVKSVG
+794 ENEEKSVSSVKSVG
-808 QKTGS
+808 QKS
-813 EKEEKSV
+813 
-820 SSVKSVGQK
+820 
-829 NTSEKEQKS
+829 TSE
-838 VSSVKSARQK
+838 
-848 NTSEKEQKSSAG
+848 NEQKSSAG

>member
-21 QFKTG
+21 QFKAG

-281 ASALPLEHHKPS
+281 APALPLEHHKPN
-293 FSPLGEKEV
+293 F
-302 KSEER
+302 
-307 RVKNS
+307 
-312 NPLGVPADL
+312 PALKAPTD
-321 QSDGKQ
+321 
-327 GTSKNEIIDV
+327 
-337 EAFETWKR
+337 FETWKR

-557 EYVAKRGVNIVK
+557 DYVTKRGVNIVK

-576 EVAPYSEKPDTFFDF
+576 EVAPYSEEPDTFFDF

-629 EQLLENTP
+629 EQLL
-637 QGVPADLQSAG
+637 
-648 KQAISG
+648 
-654 GSKVPA
+654 
-660 DLKSDGKQGTSKIE
+660 SDGKQNTDKIE

-699 EDVYQGFEKEFIA
+699 EDVYNGFEKEFIA

-717 QKFKVLT
+717 QKFKILT
-724 EKARNNESLISE
+724 DKARNNESLIAE

-762 PAAQSPTDN
+762 PA
-771 TDNTDSKE
+771 E
-779 KSAESAK
+779 KTPVEQFS
-786 SARPKNGS
+786 
-794 EKEEKSVSSVKSVG
+794 EEKAPA
-808 QKTGS
+808 
-813 EKEEKSV
+813 EKASAAEETETIV
-820 SSVKSVGQK
+820 
-829 NTSEKEQKS
+829 
-838 VSSVKSARQK
+838 
-848 NTSEKEQKSSAG
+848 
-860 EPEAISPDVK
+860 PDVK

>member
-21 QFKTG
+21 QFKAG

-281 ASALPLEHHKPS
+281 APALPLEHHKPN
-293 FSPLGEKEV
+293 F
-302 KSEER
+302 
-307 RVKNS
+307 
-312 NPLGVPADL
+312 PALKAPTD
-321 QSDGKQ
+321 
-327 GTSKNEIIDV
+327 
-337 EAFETWKR
+337 FETWKR

-375 DFFAE
+375 DFFTE

-459 KQLLDSD
+459 KQLLNSD

-527 GYIAAKKIPAFVE
+527 GYIAAKKIPVFVE

-576 EVAPYSEKPDTFFDF
+576 EIAPYSEEPDTFFDF

-629 EQLLENTP
+629 EQLLENIP
-637 QGVPADLQSAG
+637 QGVPADLQS
-648 KQAISG
+648 
-654 GSKVPA
+654 
-660 DLKSDGKQGTSKIE
+660 DGKQETSKIE

-699 EDVYQGFEKEFIA
+699 EDVYNGFEKEFIA

-724 EKARNNESLISE
+724 EKARNNESLTAE
-736 KPLID
+736 KALID
-741 ELADL
+741 ELAQL

-771 TDNTDSKE
+771 TDSKE

-786 SARPKNGS
+786 SARQKNTS
-794 EKEEKSVSSVKSVG
+794 EKEEKSVSSMKSVGQKNTSENEEKSVSSVKSVG

-813 EKEEKSV
+813 E
-820 SSVKSVGQK
+820 
-829 NTSEKEQKS
+829 N
-838 VSSVKSARQK
+838 
-848 NTSEKEQKSSAG
+848 EQKSSAG

>member
-21 QFKTG
+21 QFKAG

-281 ASALPLEHHKPS
+281 APALPLEHHKPS
-293 FSPLGEKEV
+293 FSPLSEKEV

-312 NPLGVPADL
+312 
-321 QSDGKQ
+321 SDFFD
-327 GTSKNEIIDV
+327 S

-459 KQLLDSD
+459 KQLLNSD

-507 YPAYTIWLPVKGKH
+507 YPAYTVWLPTKGKH

-557 EYVAKRGVNIVK
+557 DYVAKRGVNIVK

-576 EVAPYSEKPDTFFDF
+576 EIAPYSEVPDTFFDF

-629 EQLLENTP
+629 ELLMGNTP
-637 QGVPADLQSAG
+637 QGVPADLQSDG
-648 KQAISG
+648 KQA
-654 GSKVPA
+654 
-660 DLKSDGKQGTSKIE
+660 TSKIE

-699 EDVYQGFEKEFIA
+699 DDVYNGFEKEFIA

-724 EKARNNESLISE
+724 DKARNNESLIE
-736 KPLID
+736 QKPLID

-762 PAAQSPTDN
+762 PAVQGPTDN

-779 KSAESAK
+779 KSA
-786 SARPKNGS
+786 
-794 EKEEKSVSSVKSVG
+794 G
-808 QKTGS
+808 QKNRS
-813 EKEEKSV
+813 EDEEKSV

-829 NTSEKEQKS
+829 NRSEKEDKS
-838 VSSVKSARQK
+838 VSSVKSVGQR
-848 NTSEKEQKSSAG
+848 NRSENEQKSSAG

>member
-63 PEQLA
+63 PKQLA

-281 ASALPLEHHKPS
+281 APALPLEHHKPS
-293 FSPLGEKEV
+293 FSPLDA
-302 KSEER
+302 
-307 RVKNS
+307 
-312 NPLGVPADL
+312 PTD
-321 QSDGKQ
+321 
-327 GTSKNEIIDV
+327 
-337 EAFETWKR
+337 FETWKR

-507 YPAYTIWLPVKGKH
+507 YPAYTVWLPTKGKH

-569 DLIAKYK
+569 ELIAKYK
-576 EVAPYSEKPDTFFDF
+576 EIAPYSEEPDTFFDF

-629 EQLLENTP
+629 EQLLSE
-637 QGVPADLQSAG
+637 G
-648 KQAISG
+648 KQDTA
-654 GSKVPA
+654 
-660 DLKSDGKQGTSKIE
+660 KIE

-699 EDVYQGFEKEFIA
+699 DDVYNGFEKEFIA

-717 QKFKVLT
+717 QKFKILT
-724 EKARNNESLISE
+724 NKARSNESLMAE

-762 PAAQSPTDN
+762 PAVQNPTDN

-779 KSAESAK
+779 KSA
-786 SARPKNGS
+786 
-794 EKEEKSVSSVKSVG
+794 G
-808 QKTGS
+808 QKNRS

-829 NTSEKEQKS
+829 NTNE
-838 VSSVKSARQK
+838 
-848 NTSEKEQKSSAG
+848 NEQKSSAG
-860 EPEAISPDVK
+860 EPGATSPDVK

-931 WKVLIKKK
+931 WKVLIRKK

>member
-21 QFKTG
+21 QFKAG

-63 PEQLA
+63 PKQLA

-260 AKRLYLEEFEELK
+260 AKRLYLEEFKELK

-281 ASALPLEHHKPS
+281 APALPLEHHKPN
-293 FSPLGEKEV
+293 FPPLKA
-302 KSEER
+302 
-307 RVKNS
+307 
-312 NPLGVPADL
+312 PTD
-321 QSDGKQ
+321 
-327 GTSKNEIIDV
+327 
-337 EAFETWKR
+337 FETWKR

-459 KQLLDSD
+459 KQLLNSN

-540 DYLRDVIAEQ
+540 DYLRDMIAEQ

-557 EYVAKRGVNIVK
+557 DYVAKRGVNIVK

-576 EVAPYSEKPDTFFDF
+576 EVAPYSEEPDTFFDF

-629 EQLLENTP
+629 ELLMKNIP
-637 QGVPADLQSAG
+637 QGVSADLQADG
-648 KQAISG
+648 KQA
-654 GSKVPA
+654 
-660 DLKSDGKQGTSKIE
+660 TSKIE
-674 KLLHDIVFSENRML
+674 KLRHDIVFSENRML

-699 EDVYQGFEKEFIA
+699 EDVYNGFEKEFIA

-724 EKARNNESLISE
+724 DKARNNESLIE
-736 KPLID
+736 QKPLID

-762 PAAQSPTDN
+762 PA
-771 TDNTDSKE
+771 E
-779 KSAESAK
+779 KTPVEQVA
-786 SARPKNGS
+786 
-794 EKEEKSVSSVKSVG
+794 EEK
-808 QKTGS
+808 TA
-813 EKEEKSV
+813 EEKAPAEQV
-820 SSVKSVGQK
+820 SE
-829 NTSEKEQKS
+829 EKAPAEKA
-838 VSSVKSARQK
+838 SAAEE
-848 NTSEKEQKSSAG
+848 TET
-860 EPEAISPDVK
+860 IVPDVK

>member
-21 QFKTG
+21 QFKAG

-281 ASALPLEHHKPS
+281 APALPLEHHKPN
-293 FSPLGEKEV
+293 F
-302 KSEER
+302 
-307 RVKNS
+307 
-312 NPLGVPADL
+312 PALKAPTD
-321 QSDGKQ
+321 
-327 GTSKNEIIDV
+327 
-337 EAFETWKR
+337 FETWKR

-459 KQLLDSD
+459 KQLLNSN

-527 GYIAAKKIPAFVE
+527 GYITAKKIPAFVE

-557 EYVAKRGVNIVK
+557 DYVAKRGVNIVK
-569 DLIAKYK
+569 ELIAKYK
-576 EVAPYSEKPDTFFDF
+576 EVAPYSEEPDTFFDF

-629 EQLLENTP
+629 ELLMGNIP
-637 QGVPADLQSAG
+637 QGVPADLQSDG
-648 KQAISG
+648 KQA
-654 GSKVPA
+654 
-660 DLKSDGKQGTSKIE
+660 TSKIE

-699 EDVYQGFEKEFIA
+699 EDVYNGFEKEFIA

-724 EKARNNESLISE
+724 DKARNNESLIE
-736 KPLID
+736 QKPLID

-762 PAAQSPTDN
+762 PA
-771 TDNTDSKE
+771 E
-779 KSAESAK
+779 KTPVEQVA
-786 SARPKNGS
+786 
-794 EKEEKSVSSVKSVG
+794 EEKNA
-808 QKTGS
+808 
-813 EKEEKSV
+813 EEKAPAEQV
-820 SSVKSVGQK
+820 SE
-829 NTSEKEQKS
+829 EKAPAEKA
-838 VSSVKSARQK
+838 SAAEE
-848 NTSEKEQKSSAG
+848 TET
-860 EPEAISPDVK
+860 IVPDVK

>member
-21 QFKTG
+21 QFKAG

-260 AKRLYLEEFEELK
+260 AKRLYLEEFEKLK

-281 ASALPLEHHKPS
+281 APALPLEHHKP
-293 FSPLGEKEV
+293 
-302 KSEER
+302 
-307 RVKNS
+307 NI
-312 NPLGVPADL
+312 PALKAPTD
-321 QSDGKQ
+321 
-327 GTSKNEIIDV
+327 
-337 EAFETWKR
+337 FETWKR

-459 KQLLDSD
+459 KQLLNSN

-557 EYVAKRGVNIVK
+557 DYVAKRGVNIVK

-576 EVAPYSEKPDTFFDF
+576 EVAPYAEEPDTFFDF

-629 EQLLENTP
+629 EQLL
-637 QGVPADLQSAG
+637 
-648 KQAISG
+648 
-654 GSKVPA
+654 
-660 DLKSDGKQGTSKIE
+660 SDGKQNTGKIE

-699 EDVYQGFEKEFIA
+699 EDVYNGFEKEFIA

-724 EKARNNESLISE
+724 DKARNNESLIE
-736 KPLID
+736 QKPLID

-762 PAAQSPTDN
+762 PA
-771 TDNTDSKE
+771 E
-779 KSAESAK
+779 KTPVEQVA
-786 SARPKNGS
+786 
-794 EKEEKSVSSVKSVG
+794 EEK
-808 QKTGS
+808 TA
-813 EKEEKSV
+813 EEKAPA
-820 SSVKSVGQK
+820 
-829 NTSEKEQKS
+829 EKA
-838 VSSVKSARQK
+838 SAAEE
-848 NTSEKEQKSSAG
+848 TET
-860 EPEAISPDVK
+860 IVPDVK

-894 GQILEILLDDGAP
+894 GQILEILLNDGAP

>member
-21 QFKTG
+21 QFKAG

-281 ASALPLEHHKPS
+281 AQALPLEHHKPS
-293 FSPLGEKEV
+293 FSPLSEKEV

-307 RVKNS
+307 RVNNS
-312 NPLGVPADL
+312 
-321 QSDGKQ
+321 SDFF
-327 GTSKNEIIDV
+327 DA

-459 KQLLDSD
+459 KQLLNSN

-557 EYVAKRGVNIVK
+557 DYVAKRGVDIVK

-576 EVAPYSEKPDTFFDF
+576 EIAPYSEEPDTFFDF

-629 EQLLENTP
+629 ELLMGNIP
-637 QGVPADLQSAG
+637 QDVPADLQSDG
-648 KQAISG
+648 KQA
-654 GSKVPA
+654 
-660 DLKSDGKQGTSKIE
+660 TSKIE

-699 EDVYQGFEKEFIA
+699 EDVYNGFEKEFIA

-724 EKARNNESLISE
+724 DKARNNESLIE
-736 KPLID
+736 QKPLID

-762 PAAQSPTDN
+762 PAVQSPTDF
-771 TDNTDSKE
+771 TDNTNSKE
-779 KSAESAK
+779 KSAESNSDEEK
-786 SARPKNGS
+786 SAESARQKNRS
-794 EKEEKSVSSVKSVG
+794 EKED
-808 QKTGS
+808 
-813 EKEEKSV
+813 KSV

-829 NTSEKEQKS
+829 NTNE
-838 VSSVKSARQK
+838 
-848 NTSEKEQKSSAG
+848 NEQKSSAG

>member
-21 QFKTG
+21 QFKAG

-281 ASALPLEHHKPS
+281 ASELPLEHHKPN
-293 FSPLGEKEV
+293 F
-302 KSEER
+302 
-307 RVKNS
+307 
-312 NPLGVPADL
+312 PALKAPTD
-321 QSDGKQ
+321 
-327 GTSKNEIIDV
+327 
-337 EAFETWKR
+337 FETWKR

-459 KQLLDSD
+459 KQLLNSN

-557 EYVAKRGVNIVK
+557 DYVAKRGVNIVK

-576 EVAPYSEKPDTFFDF
+576 EVAPYSEEPDTFFDF

-629 EQLLENTP
+629 EQLL
-637 QGVPADLQSAG
+637 
-648 KQAISG
+648 
-654 GSKVPA
+654 
-660 DLKSDGKQGTSKIE
+660 SDGKQNTGKIE

-699 EDVYQGFEKEFIA
+699 EDVYNGFEKEFIA

-724 EKARNNESLISE
+724 DKARNNESLIE
-736 KPLID
+736 QKPLID

-762 PAAQSPTDN
+762 PA
-771 TDNTDSKE
+771 E
-779 KSAESAK
+779 KTPVEQVA
-786 SARPKNGS
+786 
-794 EKEEKSVSSVKSVG
+794 EEK
-808 QKTGS
+808 TA
-813 EKEEKSV
+813 EEKAPAEQV
-820 SSVKSVGQK
+820 SE
-829 NTSEKEQKS
+829 EKAPAEKA
-838 VSSVKSARQK
+838 SAAEE
-848 NTSEKEQKSSAG
+848 TET
-860 EPEAISPDVK
+860 IVPDVK